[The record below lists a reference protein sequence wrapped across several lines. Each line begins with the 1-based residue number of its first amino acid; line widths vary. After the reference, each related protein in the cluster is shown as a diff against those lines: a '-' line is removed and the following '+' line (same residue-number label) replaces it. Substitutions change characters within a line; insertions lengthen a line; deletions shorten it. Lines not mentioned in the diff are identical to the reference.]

1 MNKFLSVSF
10 FILVFSS
17 CAQDPSSSDTVQEKT
32 TSGSLNKST
41 FIIDTVLPSGPPWQY
56 GFVLQALKQGTINA
70 VGVVIPASG
79 NFTVQIYRMTNPAI
93 PIHTQ
98 VVECPIAN
106 APCFE
111 NLDGGLKIDVAIN
124 ESMGL
129 TVIANSYYRVSSAF
143 GGPIPFPIQSDSGL
157 MKITSFYRD
166 SSKLNAFPT
175 NKPLTT
181 FMSPCV
187 DIIFSAKK

>member
-1 MNKFLSVSF
+1 MNKILSVSF

-41 FIIDTVLPSGPPWQY
+41 FTIDTVLPSGPPRQY
-56 GFVLQALKQGTINA
+56 GFILEAIKPGTINA
-70 VGVVIPASG
+70 VGVVIPTSG
-79 NFTVQIYRMTNPAI
+79 NFTVQIYRMSSPTV

-98 VVECPIAN
+98 VVECPVAN
-106 APCFE
+106 KPCFE
-111 NLDGGLKIDVAIN
+111 NLDGGKKIDVAIN

-129 TVIANSYYRVSSAF
+129 TVIANSYYRVRTAT
-143 GGPIPFPIQSDSGL
+143 GVPIPFPILSDSGF
-157 MKITSFYRD
+157 MKLTSFYMD
-166 SSKLNAFPT
+166 SFNLNAFPT

-181 FMSPCV
+181 FMAPCV
-187 DIIFSAKK
+187 DIVFSVKK